1 MQYNHIDLNIQ
12 QVVYD
17 LSQIVQFH
25 HDRVVLF
32 HDGFQIDSL
41 AKHHILHRA
50 EKIIPIGNGFI

>member
-1 MQYNHIDLNIQ
+1 
-12 QVVYD
+12 VYD

-50 EKIIPIGNGFI
+50 EKIIPLGNGFI